1 MSKMMLFSGNANP
14 SLAKSVADHLDLRL
28 GKAKVDKFSDGETSV
43 EILENVRGRDVFIL
57 QPTSMPTNDNLMELV
72 ILADALRRSS
82 ASRVTAVIPYYGY
95 ARQDRRVRSARVPIT
110 AKVTADIITSVGIS
124 RMMTVD
130 LHADQI
136 QGFFHMPVDNVYAT
150 PVMIDDINKQSLSDI
165 MVVSPDVGGVVRARA
180 LAKRLNDTSL
190 SIIDK
195 RRIGPNRS
203 EVMHVIGEPQ
213 GKDCI
218 IVDDIVDT
226 AGTLCGAAS
235 MLKENGAK
243 SVRAYI
249 THPVLS
255 GPAVDN
261 ISQSGLDEIV
271 VTDTIPLSAQAKSC
285 SKIRQIS
292 LAKLLA
298 QVIRRINIEESVSSM
313 FDE

>member
-1 MSKMMLFSGNANP
+1 
-14 SLAKSVADHLDLRL
+14 
-28 GKAKVDKFSDGETSV
+28 
-43 EILENVRGRDVFIL
+43 
-57 QPTSMPTNDNLMELV
+57 
-72 ILADALRRSS
+72 
-82 ASRVTAVIPYYGY
+82 
-95 ARQDRRVRSARVPIT
+95 
-110 AKVTADIITSVGIS
+110 
-124 RMMTVD
+124 
-130 LHADQI
+130 
-136 QGFFHMPVDNVYAT
+136 
-150 PVMIDDINKQSLSDI
+150 